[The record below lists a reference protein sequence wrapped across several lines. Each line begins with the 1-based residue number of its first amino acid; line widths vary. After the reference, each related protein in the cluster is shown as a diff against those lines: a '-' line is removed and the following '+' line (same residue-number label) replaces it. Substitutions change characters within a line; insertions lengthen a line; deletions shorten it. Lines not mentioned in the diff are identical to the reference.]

1 MSYLFLSCTEKIWF
15 LTELKYLSLK
25 IRARMTIMREINM
38 LNKLRIS
45 LKVQV
50 VNSLPMHQQSAV
62 LKMQQTESRLA
73 NTPKLVLFRTDYLE

>member
-1 MSYLFLSCTEKIWF
+1 
-15 LTELKYLSLK
+15 
-25 IRARMTIMREINM
+25 MREINM

-62 LKMQQTESRLA
+62 LKMQQ
-73 NTPKLVLFRTDYLE
+73 N